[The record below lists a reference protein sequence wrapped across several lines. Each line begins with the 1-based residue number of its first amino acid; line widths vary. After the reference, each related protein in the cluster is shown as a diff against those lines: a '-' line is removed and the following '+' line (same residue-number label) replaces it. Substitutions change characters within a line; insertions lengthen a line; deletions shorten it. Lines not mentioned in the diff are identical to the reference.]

1 MNSVLVAMFDSQQAA
16 ASARERLIS
25 AGFPEGSVTL
35 TGAEPSSVSSSATWP
50 SVQSTGEEKGP
61 IARFFDHIFGDDDDV
76 STRSGY
82 TETYNEAF
90 RRGSYGVTVTSSSDQ
105 QSHEAETILNEC
117 GAIDIDEKAQAWR
130 NEGWSGGTATALQT
144 DAASATP
151 LQDAGTTRKLQE
163 VQEELK
169 VGKRAVS
176 KGSVRVFS
184 RTSEVPVEETVR
196 LREEHAQIQRVAV
209 DRPATEADLA
219 TAFKEGSIEVR
230 EMDEEA
236 VVSKTARV
244 TGEVE
249 IGKTATEREETIRDT
264 VRQTKV
270 DVEQVA
276 ASTGAVQADALRSN
290 DPARDPTVL
299 SNAGSGNPAGST
311 MGKQPSISQREG
323 R

>member
-35 TGAEPSSVSSSATWP
+35 TGGEPSSMSSSTSSP

-61 IARFFDHIFGDDDDV
+61 IARFFDSIFGNDDDV

-105 QSHEAETILNEC
+105 QSQEAETILNDC

-130 NEGWSGGTATALQT
+130 NEGWSGGSATAMQT
-144 DAASATP
+144 GAPSATP

-176 KGSVRVFS
+176 RGSVRVFS

-249 IGKTATEREETIRDT
+249 VGKTATEREETIRDT

-276 ASTGAVQADALRSN
+276 AGTGAVQADTLRSN
-290 DPARDPTVL
+290 DPASDPTLL
-299 SNAGSGNPAGST
+299 SNAGSGQPAGNT
-311 MGKQPSISQREG
+311 LGKQPSVLQRDG